1 MVARTRRIRAAKRLG
16 QHFLVDP
23 VAAGR
28 IVEAARVGAN
38 DLVVEIGPGRGALT
52 GPLLEVASRVVG
64 IELDPVLCALLQQ
77 ACGHRGDLSV
87 LNCDVLKVNFPEL
100 VQSEGFARAVLVGN
114 LPYQVTGAVVEQ
126 ILDARAV
133 LTRAVLTVQRE
144 VARRMTAL
152 PGGKDYGVLSIAVQL
167 RTRPEWLFDLPPEH
181 FSPVP
186 RVHSS
191 ALRLDF
197 TSEPPVRVEDERVFF
212 RVVRTAFQQRMF
224 RSGGRPAPASGSH
237 LDGAV
242 RTDLPWAGC
251 LFTGQGLRQPI
262 YARDERCLL
271 CRRPRRSGLTGNS

>member
-1 MVARTRRIRAAKRLG
+1 MVARTRRTRAAKRLG

-23 VAAGR
+23 VAASR

-52 GPLLEVASRVVG
+52 GPLLGVASRVVG
-64 IELDPVLCALLQQ
+64 IELAPALCALLQQ

-100 VQSEGFARAVLVGN
+100 VQSEGFERAVLVGN
-114 LPYQVTGAVVEQ
+114 LPYQVTGAVVKQ

-212 RVVRTAFQQRMF
+212 RVVRTAFQQRRKMLKNTLSSLVGGQQDVLA
-224 RSGGRPAPASGSH
+224 RVCSGAGVDPLLRPEAISMEQFEQIC
-237 LDGAV
+237 
-242 RTDLPWAGC
+242 R
-251 LFTGQGLRQPI
+251 GLAAYSQDR
-262 YARDERCLL
+262 A
-271 CRRPRRSGLTGNS
+271 